1 MYHLHRE
8 KDRDQCIAEAKRVC
22 KKDGKLFFAF
32 ITNDIVLL
40 TEFMYQQD
48 YFVTGDYDKD
58 TFVLENFPFVFY
70 TVGQCR
76 EMLSAA
82 KVRLLHTVAADGAS
96 ELLEDRINEMDEENY
111 AQYLRYHFYICEKPE
126 FLGMT
131 NQLLCVGEKED
142 GTVCAK

>member
-1 MYHLHRE
+1 M
-8 KDRDQCIAEAKRVC
+8 
-22 KKDGKLFFAF
+22 
-32 ITNDIVLL
+32 VLL

-70 TVGQCR
+70 TVDQCR

-131 NQLLCVGEKED
+131 NHLLCVGEKED
-142 GTVCAK
+142 GTVCEK